1 MSKNANMEPRN
12 KIIEKA
18 SELFLVMG
26 IRNITM
32 DQIASESGV
41 SKRTI
46 YELFKDKDDLV
57 VQSLRYMMI
66 NDNKEMMGIIDETQH
81 VIEAIFLM
89 MKRETKRR
97 SEYTKIFVEDI
108 RKYYLAVSE
117 NLYSCKEN
125 LKEFSASY
133 TLIEKGIREDIFR
146 KDIQIELV
154 NGFLHELI
162 TLMENSERIKSLK
175 PSPEDMLRSIFLP
188 YLRGICTTKGVDL
201 MDHYFENVTELI

>member
-1 MSKNANMEPRN
+1 METRN

-18 SELFLVMG
+18 SELFLGMG

-32 DQIASESGV
+32 DQIASEAGV

-57 VQSLRYMMI
+57 VQSLRHLMI
-66 NDNKEMMGIIDETQH
+66 KDNKDMLGIIDETKH

-89 MKRETKRR
+89 MKRETMRR
-97 SEYTKIFVEDI
+97 TEYTKIFVEDI

-117 NLYSCKEN
+117 DLYSCKKN
-125 LKEFSASY
+125 LKEYSASY
-133 TLIEKGIREDIFR
+133 ALIDKGMREDIFR
-146 KDIQIELV
+146 QDIQIELV

-162 TLMENSERIKSLK
+162 TLMENSERIKALK
-175 PSPEDMLRSIFLP
+175 ATPEDMLRSIFLP
-188 YLRGICTTKGVDL
+188 YLRGICTMKGVDL
-201 MDHYFENVTELI
+201 MDQYFENVTELI

>member
-1 MSKNANMEPRN
+1 METRN

-57 VQSLRYMMI
+57 VQSLRHLMI
-66 NDNKEMMGIIDETQH
+66 KDNKEMLGIIDETQH

-89 MKRETKRR
+89 VKRETMRR
-97 SEYTKIFVEDI
+97 TEYTKIFVEDI

-117 NLYSCKEN
+117 DLYSCKKN
-125 LKEFSASY
+125 LKEYSASY
-133 TLIEKGIREDIFR
+133 ALIDKGMREDIFR
-146 KDIQIELV
+146 QDIQIELV

-162 TLMENSERIKSLK
+162 TLMENSERIKALK
-175 PSPEDMLRSIFLP
+175 ASPEDMLRSIFLP
-188 YLRGICTTKGVDL
+188 YLRGICTMKGVDL
-201 MDHYFENVTELI
+201 MDQYFENVTEII

>member
-1 MSKNANMEPRN
+1 
-12 KIIEKA
+12 
-18 SELFLVMG
+18 MG

-46 YELFKDKDDLV
+46 YELFKDKDNLV

-66 NDNKEMMGIIDETQH
+66 NDNKEMLGIIDETQH

-97 SEYTKIFVEDI
+97 TEYPKIFIEDI
-108 RKYYLAVSE
+108 KKYYLAVSE
-117 NLYSCKEN
+117 DLYSCKKN
-125 LKEFSASY
+125 LKEYSASY
-133 TLIEKGIREDIFR
+133 TLIDKGMREDIFR
-146 KDIQIELV
+146 QDIQIELV

-162 TLMENSERIKSLK
+162 TLMENSERIKALK
-175 PSPEDMLRSIFLP
+175 ASSEDMLRSIFLP

-201 MDHYFENVTELI
+201 MDQYFENVTELI

>member
-1 MSKNANMEPRN
+1 METRN

-18 SELFLVMG
+18 SELFLGMG

-32 DQIASESGV
+32 DQIASEAGV

-57 VQSLRYMMI
+57 VQSLRHLMI
-66 NDNKEMMGIIDETQH
+66 KDNKDMLGIIDETKH

-89 MKRETKRR
+89 MKRETMRR
-97 SEYTKIFVEDI
+97 TEYTKIFVEDI

-117 NLYSCKEN
+117 DLYSCKKN
-125 LKEFSASY
+125 LKEYSASY
-133 TLIEKGIREDIFR
+133 ALIDKGMREDIFR
-146 KDIQIELV
+146 QDIQIELV

-162 TLMENSERIKSLK
+162 TLMENSERIKALK
-175 PSPEDMLRSIFLP
+175 ATPEDMLRSIFLP
-188 YLRGICTTKGVDL
+188 YLRGICTMKGVDL
-201 MDHYFENVTELI
+201 MDQYFENVTEII

>member
-1 MSKNANMEPRN
+1 METRN

-18 SELFLVMG
+18 SELFLGMG

-57 VQSLRYMMI
+57 MQSLRFLMI
-66 NDNKEMMGIIDETQH
+66 RDNKEMIGIIEETQH

-89 MKRETKRR
+89 MKRETLRR
-97 SEYTKIFVEDI
+97 TEYPKIFVEDI
-108 RKYYLAVSE
+108 KKYYLAVSKS
-117 NLYSCKEN
+117 LYSCKES

-133 TLIEKGIREDIFR
+133 ALLEKGIRESIFR
-146 KDIQIELV
+146 QDIQIELV
-154 NGFLHELI
+154 NSFLHELI
-162 TLMENSERIKSLK
+162 TLMENSERIKAIKAL
-175 PSPEDMLRSIFLP
+175 PEDMLRSIFLP

-201 MDHYFENVTELI
+201 MDQYFENVTELI